1 MKLLPPMRGRRG
13 LAALALVSTLLLAGC
28 ASDIMKGYVGQ
39 PIEAAIADYGPPI
52 NSFDLGDGRRAF
64 QWRQVHNDVVPGRSR
79 VDIRDTRYGERRV
92 ETHTPGYVESREC
105 FYTLYATPRDGRW
118 FVTDFRK
125 PTLMCE

>member
-1 MKLLPPMRGRRG
+1 VTLLPSTFGRRG
-13 LAALALVSTLLLAGC
+13 LAALALAPCLLFAGC

-52 NSFDLGDGRRAF
+52 SSFDLGDGRRAF

-92 ETHTPGYVESREC
+92 ETITPGYVESREC

-125 PTLMCE
+125 PSLMCE